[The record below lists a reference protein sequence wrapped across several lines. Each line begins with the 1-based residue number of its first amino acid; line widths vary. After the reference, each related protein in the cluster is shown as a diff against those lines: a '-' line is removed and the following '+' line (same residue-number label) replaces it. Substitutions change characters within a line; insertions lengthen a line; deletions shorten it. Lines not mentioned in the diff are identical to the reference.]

1 MSILLDDAES
11 ADTYRQLWFE
21 GTTDELPSMR
31 VRQSIVKAQAKKIYE
46 WGNEDCPHTHDI
58 LLHIYSKRQCEEC
71 WQVLYE
77 EIK

>member
-46 WGNEDCPHTHDI
+46 WGNERCRNHAGAI
-58 LLHIYSKRQCEEC
+58 VKRRSCGEC
-71 WQVLYE
+71 WQALYA